1 MSDKE
6 DTAPSLGDCSGK
18 AVHSDVL
25 SVQHPPGEAIPEF
38 LKTPD
43 EGSESPSSVG

>member
-6 DTAPSLGDCSGK
+6 HTPASLRDGSGE

-25 SVQHPPGEAIPEF
+25 SIQHPPGEAIPEF
-38 LKTPD
+38 LKAPD
-43 EGSESPSSVG
+43 EGSESPSAVG

>member
-6 DTAPSLGDCSGK
+6 HTPASLRDGSGE

-25 SVQHPPGEAIPEF
+25 SVQHAPGDAIPEF

-43 EGSESPSSVG
+43 EGRKSPSAVG